1 MSSALEIIQNHAEE
15 GAKLRLSFC
24 AENAHVV
31 DSAALAMARS
41 LAAGGKVLV
50 CGNGGSAADA
60 QHMTGELLGRFLM
73 ERPSLPA
80 VALTVDTSTL
90 TAIGNDYGYEDIFS
104 RQVQGL
110 GRKGD
115 VLVAIS
121 TSGNSGNVLKAIEA
135 AREAGLAVV
144 GFTGKGGGRMA
155 ALCDHLINVPSS
167 HTPHI
172 QEIHE
177 AVMHLLC
184 QLIDHYLFEK
194 PEALTENR

>member
-1 MSSALEIIQNHAEE
+1 MKSALEIIQNHAEE
-15 GAKLRLSFC
+15 GAKLRLSFF

-90 TAIGNDYGYEDIFS
+90 TAIGNDYGYDEVFA

-110 GRKGD
+110 GRAGD
-115 VLVAIS
+115 VLLAIS
-121 TSGNSGNVLKAIEA
+121 TSGNSGNVVKAIEA
-135 AREAGLAVV
+135 ARSAGLCVV

-155 ALCDHLINVPSS
+155 ELCDHLVNVPSS

-184 QLIDHYLFEK
+184 QLTDHYLFEN
-194 PEALTENR
+194 PAALAENR

>member
-15 GAKLRLSFC
+15 GARLRLSFF

-90 TAIGNDYGYEDIFS
+90 TAIGNDYGYEDVFS

-110 GRKGD
+110 GRPGD

-121 TSGNSGNVLKAIEA
+121 TSGSSGNVVKAIEA
-135 AREAGLAVV
+135 ARTAGMAVI

>member
-15 GAKLRLSFC
+15 GARLRLSFF
-24 AENAHVV
+24 AENAHIV

>member
-15 GAKLRLSFC
+15 GAKLRLSFF

-155 ALCDHLINVPSS
+155 SLCDHLINVPSS

>member
-15 GAKLRLSFC
+15 GAKLRLSFF

-121 TSGNSGNVLKAIEA
+121 TSGNS
-135 AREAGLAVV
+135 R
-144 GFTGKGGGRMA
+144 
-155 ALCDHLINVPSS
+155 
-167 HTPHI
+167 
-172 QEIHE
+172 
-177 AVMHLLC
+177 
-184 QLIDHYLFEK
+184 
-194 PEALTENR
+194 

>member
-15 GAKLRLSFC
+15 GAKLRLAFF

>member
-15 GAKLRLSFC
+15 GAKLRLSFF

-155 ALCDHLINVPSS
+155 EMCDHLINVPSS

>member
-15 GAKLRLSFC
+15 GAKLRLSFF

>member
-15 GAKLRLSFC
+15 GAKLRLSFF

-184 QLIDHYLFEK
+184 QLIDHYLFEN
-194 PEALTENR
+194 PAALAENR

>member
-1 MSSALEIIQNHAEE
+1 MNSALEIIRQHAEE
-15 GAKLRLSFC
+15 GASLRLAFF
-24 AENAHVV
+24 AENAHIV
-31 DSAALAMARS
+31 DAAALAMARS
-41 LAAGGKVLV
+41 LAAGGKILV
-50 CGNGGSAADA
+50 CGNGGSAA

-90 TAIGNDYGYEDIFS
+90 TAIGNDYGYDDVFA

-110 GRKGD
+110 GRAGD
-115 VLVAIS
+115 VLLAIS
-121 TSGNSGNVLKAIEA
+121 TSGNSSNVVKAIEA
-135 AREAGLAVV
+135 ARSAGLCVV

-155 ALCDHLINVPSS
+155 ELCDHLVNVPSS

-184 QLIDHYLFEK
+184 QLIDHYLFEN
-194 PEALTENR
+194 PAALAENR

>member
-15 GAKLRLSFC
+15 GAKLRLSFF
-24 AENAHVV
+24 AENAHTV

>member
-1 MSSALEIIQNHAEE
+1 MKSALEIIQNHAEE
-15 GAKLRLSFC
+15 GAKLRVAFF

-31 DSAALAMARS
+31 DGAALAMARC
-41 LAAGGKVLV
+41 LAAGGKILV

>member
-1 MSSALEIIQNHAEE
+1 MKSALEIIQDHAEE
-15 GAKLRLSFC
+15 GAKLRVSFF
-24 AENAHVV
+24 AENAHIV
-31 DSAALAMARS
+31 DGAALAMARC
-41 LAAGGKVLV
+41 LAAGGKILV

-90 TAIGNDYGYEDIFS
+90 TAIGNDYGYEDVFS

-110 GRKGD
+110 GRPGD

-121 TSGNSGNVLKAIEA
+121 TSGSSGNVVKAIEA
-135 AREAGLAVV
+135 ARTAGMAVI
-144 GFTGKGGGRMA
+144 GFTGKGGGSMA
-155 ALCDHLINVPSS
+155 ALCDHLVNVPSS

-184 QLIDHYLFEK
+184 QLIDHYLFEN
-194 PEALTENR
+194 PAALAENR

>member
-1 MSSALEIIQNHAEE
+1 MRSALEIIQNHAEE
-15 GAKLRLSFC
+15 GAKLRLSFF

>member
-15 GAKLRLSFC
+15 GAKLRLSFF

-31 DSAALAMARS
+31 DGAALAMARS

-155 ALCDHLINVPSS
+155 ELCDHLVNVPSS

>member
-1 MSSALEIIQNHAEE
+1 
-15 GAKLRLSFC
+15 
-24 AENAHVV
+24 
-31 DSAALAMARS
+31 
-41 LAAGGKVLV
+41 
-50 CGNGGSAADA
+50 
-60 QHMTGELLGRFLM
+60 MTGELLGRFLM

-90 TAIGNDYGYEDIFS
+90 TAIGNDYGYEDVFS

-110 GRKGD
+110 GRPGD

-121 TSGNSGNVLKAIEA
+121 TSGNSGNVVKAIEA
-135 AREAGLAVV
+135 ARSAGMAVI

-155 ALCDHLINVPSS
+155 EMCDFLVNVPSS

-184 QLIDHYLFEK
+184 QLTDHYLFQN
-194 PEALTENR
+194 PAALSEAR